1 MLKMKLVL
9 ELDENFSTWK
19 LHGFAW
25 GKCIRQCFMMIMVWG
40 FAQLKPECLLYFLWT
55 ILLLYFLWTFL
66 VLAQLMGN
74 SMTMMRDFNDFE
86 D

>member
-1 MLKMKLVL
+1 MRKYMLKMKLVL

-40 FAQLKPECLLYFLWT
+40 FTQVKPEEVVMW
-55 ILLLYFLWTFL
+55 LLL
-66 VLAQLMGN
+66 LMGTFTACFI
-74 SMTMMRDFNDFE
+74 SYGQSYCFISYGHS
-86 D
+86 